1 MNEVNM
7 SDLTEEAGDRWFV
20 TRLTLTSTFI
30 QGKTKE
36 KVTNELF

>member
-7 SDLTEEAGDRWFV
+7 SDLTEEAGDRRFV
-20 TRLTLTSTFI
+20 TRHTLTSTFI

-36 KVTNELF
+36 KGTNERF